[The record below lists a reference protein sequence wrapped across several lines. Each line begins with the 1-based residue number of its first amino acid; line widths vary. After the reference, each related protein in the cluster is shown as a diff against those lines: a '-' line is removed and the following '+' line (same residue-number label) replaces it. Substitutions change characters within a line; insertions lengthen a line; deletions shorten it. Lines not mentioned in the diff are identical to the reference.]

1 MTTKSDARS
10 GMETPRRIACLLASE
25 FEDSELEVPLN
36 RLRDAGYD
44 VDIIGAKVGETLKGH
59 KGRVSARVTRSI
71 DEARV
76 GDYAGLLIPGGHS
89 PDKLRADPRFVKLVQ
104 EFDRSARPL
113 AAVCHGPQLLLTAG
127 LVKGRTLTAWKTVQ
141 SDLWQAG
148 AHVQDEPVV
157 VDENWIT
164 SRQPDDLDA
173 FSAKLLE
180 ALAAPE
186 ARASSPPPSKTPA
199 P

>member
-1 MTTKSDARS
+1 MTTKTDAKS
-10 GMETPRRIACLLASE
+10 ATTSPKRIACLLANE

-44 VDIIGAKVGETLKGH
+44 VDIIGAEEGETLKGH

-76 GDYAGLLIPGGHS
+76 DDYLGLLIPGGHS
-89 PDKLRADPRFVKLVQ
+89 PDQLRADKRFVTFVQ

-127 LVKGRTLTAWKTVQ
+127 LVKGRTLTAWKTIQ

-157 VDENWIT
+157 VDDNWIT
-164 SRQPDDLDA
+164 SRQPDDLAA

-186 ARASSPPPSKTPA
+186 ARSSSPPPSKTASP
-199 P
+199 